1 MRSIRPHDGTERRV
15 SRRYDDHTMEMRF
28 GDENGIGILGIDHGG
43 NWIWIDPLSYGM
55 DTIYN
60 LNWGIQHGSCVLGQ
74 LGLADKLWIGY
85 TTKEARERLQSFCEM
100 EIQDWYCGETIQ
112 LVEMD
117 GI

>member
-1 MRSIRPHDGTERRV
+1 MG
-15 SRRYDDHTMEMRF
+15 F
-28 GDENGIGILGIDHGG
+28 GDENGIDHGG

-60 LNWGIQHGSCVLGQ
+60 LDWGTQHGSCVLGQ
-74 LGLADKLWIGY
+74 IGNGRQA
-85 TTKEARERLQSFCEM
+85 TDCLHNKGSKATASELCEM
-100 EIQDWYCGETIQ
+100 KIQDWYCWKTIQ